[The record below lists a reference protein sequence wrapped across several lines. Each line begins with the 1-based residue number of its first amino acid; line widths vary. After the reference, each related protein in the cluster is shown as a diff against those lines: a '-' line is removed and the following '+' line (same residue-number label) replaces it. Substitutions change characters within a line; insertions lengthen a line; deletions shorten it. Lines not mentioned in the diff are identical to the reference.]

1 MRPESGAWRA
11 DGSMRPNR
19 QRGSD
24 GARRRPQRKRERQLA
39 AADRSSEFSEEEVL
53 KEVKQQRKEAQ
64 RAQRLARRALEL
76 RAEMGELD
84 ALRELVRSEEDAQA
98 FAKGDIG
105 RRRHERKA
113 ARSSLKSRKVEG
125 RNTMF
130 SYLS

>member
-1 MRPESGAWRA
+1 M
-11 DGSMRPNR
+11 
-19 QRGSD
+19 
-24 GARRRPQRKRERQLA
+24 
-39 AADRSSEFSEEEVL
+39 L